1 MKTDARAHVSR
12 TSNHVEKSEQAR
24 QPRPDCVACQGLGVI
39 HVQVKGQLR
48 TERVPCACTREHV
61 EPTREKRA

>member
-1 MKTDARAHVSR
+1 MNPTDARAHVW
-12 TSNHVEKSEQAR
+12 QG
-24 QPRPDCVACQGLGVI
+24 RPGCVACGGLGVI

-61 EPTREKRA
+61 EPTQEKRA